1 MVHTF
6 HIEIDLKPTD
16 ESYGNDLE
24 EEQASL
30 QAALQRDVPWTYSRT
45 HVPTEL
51 ARNGIGLESWRR
63 AIDSASQLWKDRTAA
78 LAAQAQARARTCSV
92 FGTFLFM
99 IPFIAFT
106 ILLSYTD
113 DREDLPQWSGFVVIG
128 AILLVIIF
136 TMILVSVNRAFIHQY
151 MNILSEFEQKWS
163 SLAKDL
169 NTEYGQRG
177 VTVETVRTAVLK
189 RERRLAWTVGLGF
202 QFRMQ
207 PVDDEEVA
215 WCNANSQSGDVED
228 DMYQSRKLRVIRES
242 PLSQDEE
249 MTNGVDVLL
258 GEQSGMAVAIAVV
271 DDADVENSGDVGTFN
286 EKAALLNLV

>member
-45 HVPTEL
+45 HVPVEF
-51 ARNGIGLESWRR
+51 ARNRIRLESWRR
-63 AIDSASQLWKDRTAA
+63 AVDSASQLWKDRTAA

-113 DREDLPQWSGFVVIG
+113 DRGDLPQWSGFVVIG

-136 TMILVSVNRAFIHQY
+136 TMILVSVNRSFIHQY
-151 MNILSEFEQKWS
+151 MNILAEFEQKWS

>member
-45 HVPTEL
+45 HVF
-51 ARNGIGLESWRR
+51 ARNRIGLESWRR

-113 DREDLPQWSGFVVIG
+113 DRGDLPQWSGFVVIG

-136 TMILVSVNRAFIHQY
+136 TMILVSVNRSFIHQY
-151 MNILSEFEQKWS
+151 MNILAEFEQKWS

-215 WCNANSQSGDVED
+215 WCISNSQSGDVED
-228 DMYQSRKLRVIRES
+228 DVYQGRKLRVIRES
-242 PLSQDEE
+242 PLSQVEE

-286 EKAALLNLV
+286 EKASLLNLV